1 MNPYLWN
8 NSYMA
13 NSYSSNRRIDAFFNR
28 LENLLNNA
36 EVKVET
42 VKTVTF
48 TVTEGDDEAINRAM
62 KILESLR
69 SKSSENSKDTIDKAT
84 KENDEKFSEEFKGDN
99 A

>member
-13 NSYSSNRRIDAFFNR
+13 NSYSSNRRIDSFFNR

-48 TVTEGDDEAINRAM
+48 TVTEGDDEAINHAM

-69 SKSSENSKDTIDKAT
+69 SKSSENSK
-84 KENDEKFSEEFKGDN
+84 ENDEKFSEDFKGDN

>member
-1 MNPYLWN
+1 
-8 NSYMA
+8 
-13 NSYSSNRRIDAFFNR
+13 
-28 LENLLNNA
+28 
-36 EVKVET
+36 
-42 VKTVTF
+42 
-48 TVTEGDDEAINRAM
+48 M